1 MESRKYRLIKE
12 FSEFNYQ
19 RLNSDN
25 AIPGFYADNPQL
37 SINAF
42 DKHQDMVKQSISR
55 IGDISNSMY
64 GSNAYRLLKS
74 KLSLENQ
81 ELKNLKIIR
90 ILKSEGLNYDAYISF
105 KIKETEYWGVIK
117 NILTNPELKSEVFKD
132 FDLVQTQEWIIKMRG
147 TIIKVVKNWMKPQ
160 FGKFKL
166 IGEEINCY
174 SSETGKLLKLPSQ
187 SEIEVLKSYDNQI
200 IFKYENDQYSLKGDN
215 FVYFNWRFEEVKN

>member
-1 MESRKYRLIKE
+1 MESKKWYLIKE

-25 AIPGFYADNPQL
+25 AIPGVQADNPQL

-42 DKHQDMVKQSISR
+42 DKHQDMIRQAVSR

-64 GSNAYRLLKS
+64 GSNSYRLLKS
-74 KLSLENQ
+74 KLSLEDQ
-81 ELKNLKIIR
+81 EVKKLKIIR
-90 ILKSEGLNYDAYISF
+90 ILKSEGFNYDAYITF
-105 KIKETEYWGVIK
+105 IVGEDEYWGVIK
-117 NILTNPELKSEVFKD
+117 NILTNPELKSEIFKD
-132 FDLVQTQEWIIKMRG
+132 FDLIQTQEWIIKLKG

-166 IGEEINCY
+166 IGDEINCY
-174 SSETGKLLKLPSQ
+174 SSETGKLLKLPSE

-200 IFKYENDQYSLKGDN
+200 IFKYGNDQYSLKGDN
-215 FVYFNWRFEEVKN
+215 FVYFNWRFEEIK